1 MSVTLLYKSYSRVA
15 YSPTYC
21 DMCSIMP
28 RYIRKSLLY
37 STYSSTGS
45 NPECS
50 QHQHPE
56 EFSSSIS

>member
-1 MSVTLLYKSYSRVA
+1 MSVTLLYESYSRVE

-28 RYIRKSLLY
+28 RCISTLL
-37 STYSSTGS
+37 SYSSTGS

-50 QHQHPE
+50 QHQYPE
-56 EFSSSIS
+56 ESSSSIS